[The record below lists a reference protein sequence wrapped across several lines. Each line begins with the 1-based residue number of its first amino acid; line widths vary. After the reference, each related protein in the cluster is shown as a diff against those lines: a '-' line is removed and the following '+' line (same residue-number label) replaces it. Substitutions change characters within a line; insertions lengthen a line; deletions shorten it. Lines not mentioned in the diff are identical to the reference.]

1 MDVVDKLNENDYHAN
16 YSNYWLGGS
25 YYHTALEIFKPVEDE
40 EEPMVDIISANE
52 ASEIARKHDN
62 SDKVVEEFLKMA
74 DGAIRDYASKGK
86 YSIKLS
92 CLGSNQ
98 GIVYEKIKKALTDEG
113 YNVVLEYPF
122 INIKW

>member
-1 MDVVDKLNENDYHAN
+1 
-16 YSNYWLGGS
+16 
-25 YYHTALEIFKPVEDE
+25 
-40 EEPMVDIISANE
+40 MVDIISANE

-62 SDKVVEEFLKMA
+62 TDKVVEEFLKMA

-98 GIVYEKIKKALTDEG
+98 GLVYEKIKKALTDEG
-113 YNVVLEYPF
+113 YTVVLEYPF